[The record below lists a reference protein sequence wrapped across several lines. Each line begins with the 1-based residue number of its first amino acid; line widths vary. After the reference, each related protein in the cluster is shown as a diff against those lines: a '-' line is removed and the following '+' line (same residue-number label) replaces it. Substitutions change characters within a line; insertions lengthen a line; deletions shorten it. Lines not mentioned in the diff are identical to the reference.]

1 MCSISRRN
9 IHSGIGENGL
19 QPIEP
24 SAASWDEM
32 RAPFSLSALRER
44 DGASAPRKFRS
55 ADAAN
60 DASTGRKGSEARRAA
75 QRRIV

>member
-9 IHSGIGENGL
+9 THSEIGENGL

-44 DGASAPRKFRS
+44 DGATSPRKPRS

-60 DASTGRKGSEARRAA
+60 DAATHRKGSDLRRPA
-75 QRRIV
+75 QRQVF